1 MQVCR
6 NKIYGINRKGMA
18 LYMALLLVCGLL
30 FSGHISVSAEENGP
44 DIYGESYCVIDGNTG
59 EVIISHAK
67 DEKQYPASTT
77 KVMTALLVLEN
88 VDDLKQKVT
97 FTRSAINIDPTS
109 STLKPKAEAGEIMTV
124 RDILYGMLLASGNE
138 CGAMLGEVVA
148 GSEEAFTE
156 MMNRKAEELGA
167 VNTHFTNAYGIH
179 DPDHYS
185 TAYDLCLILKAA
197 MENEGFRDIMD
208 HKEYTIPKTNKNEK
222 RELKNSHA
230 FINGSIK
237 EEGVIG
243 GKTGSTPE
251 AGRCL
256 LTAAVQEGLYTIS
269 AVMKSDLDNVYADA
283 SVILEYARLE
293 RNGSL
298 EGVFFEEKDDEVTAA
313 ERVRIRYSPTT
324 KGGTAGVLEAGE
336 SIHRNGTY
344 HGWSVVE
351 YKNRTGYISSAYL
364 LDGEGRTVESSESEP
379 ADSTAESSSEEPST
393 EKTASEESS
402 SSETETAP
410 STAWPE
416 ESDSTKEEAAV
427 PSSAE
432 RIPEPSQ
439 EGSGSMDKVK
449 EFLMNYL
456 DLILTALAALTA
468 VVFIVLWILLFN
480 RHRKLR
486 KRRKEFTKRH
496 VDHEETPD
504 GL

>member
-1 MQVCR
+1 M
-6 NKIYGINRKGMA
+6 ISINRKGMA
-18 LYMALLLVCGLL
+18 LLMVMLFACSLL
-30 FSGHISVSAEENGP
+30 FLGHIMVSAEENGP

-59 EVIISHAK
+59 EVIISHNK

-88 VDDLKQKVT
+88 VDDLDQKVA
-97 FTRSAINIDPTS
+97 FTRTAINIDPTS
-109 STLKPKAEAGEIMTV
+109 STLNPKAEVGEIMTV
-124 RDILYGMLLASGNE
+124 KDILYGMMLASGNE
-138 CGAMLGEVVA
+138 CGAMLGEIVA
-148 GSEEAFTE
+148 GTEEAFTE

-208 HKEYTIPKTNKNEK
+208 HKEYTIPKTNKYNERK
-222 RELKNSHA
+222 LKNSHS
-230 FINGSIK
+230 FINGTIK

-243 GKTGSTPE
+243 GKTGSTPQ

-283 SVILEYARLE
+283 SVILEYARLT

-298 EGVFFEEKDDEVTAA
+298 EGVFFEAKDDEVTAA
-313 ERVRIRYSPTT
+313 QRVRIRYSPTT
-324 KGGTAGVLEAGE
+324 KGGTAGVLDEGE

-344 HGWSVVE
+344 NGWSVVE

-364 LDGEGRTVESSESEP
+364 LDGEGRTVESSESE
-379 ADSTAESSSEEPST
+379 TAVTTEESSPEETST
-393 EKTASEESS
+393 QEMTSEESS
-402 SSETETAP
+402 SSETEAVP
-410 STAWPE
+410 STTLPE
-416 ESDSTKEEAAV
+416 ESDSSVEEAAT
-427 PSSAE
+427 PASTEKS
-432 RIPEPSQ
+432 PEPSQ
-439 EGSGSMDKVK
+439 EESGFVNKVK

-456 DLILTALAALTA
+456 DLILIALAALTA
-468 VVFIVLWILLFN
+468 VVFIILWIMLFN
-480 RHRKLR
+480 RHRKIR
-486 KRRKEFTKRH
+486 KRRKEMMGRS
-496 VDHEETPD
+496 VNHEETPD